1 MIRKALGNDIEAIL
15 NITRSCAK
23 RLIDLEIFQWSDA
36 YPDRRSFENDLS
48 RGELYVLEID
58 DEVIGCITIT
68 TLVDDAYKPVT
79 WLTSNDNNIYIHRL
93 AVHPDF
99 QGKGYAR
106 KLMDFAEDRARAEKR
121 TSVRLDTFSRNL
133 RNQRFYELRGYKR
146 LEEVYFPDQ
155 SELPFYCYELPL

>member
-15 NITRSCAK
+15 NMTRSCAK
-23 RLIDLEIFQWSDA
+23 QLIDLEIFQWSDA
-36 YPDRRSFENDLS
+36 YPDRLSFENDVS
-48 RGELYVLEID
+48 RGELFVYELNEKI
-58 DEVIGCITIT
+58 IGCVTIT
-68 TLVDDAYKPVT
+68 TLVDKEYVPVK

-93 AVHPDF
+93 AVLPEF

-106 KLMDFAEDRARAEKR
+106 KLMDFAEDRARIEKR

-146 LEEVYFPDQ
+146 LEEVYFPNQ